1 MTEEKTTEM
10 KNCGKKK
17 GVMLAYGSLQLGT
30 SIISAISLAA
40 VALSFCSIK
49 KESNLF
55 VECVEEVRENGNS
68 ASQAVRFCNGG
79 R

>member
-1 MTEEKTTEM
+1 MTSESTSEK
-10 KNCGKKK
+10 KKCGSKK

-40 VALSFCSIK
+40 VALSFCSVK
-49 KESNLF
+49 KESKLF
-55 VECVEEVRENGNS
+55 IECVEEVRENGKS
-68 ASQAVRFCNGG
+68 SSQAVHFCNGG

>member
-1 MTEEKTTEM
+1 MTIENTSET
-10 KNCGKKK
+10 KNCGRKK

-40 VALSFCSIK
+40 LALSFCSVK
-49 KESNLF
+49 NESKLF
-55 VECVEEVRENGNS
+55 IECVEEVRGNGKS
-68 ASQAVRFCNGG
+68 ASQAVYFCNGG